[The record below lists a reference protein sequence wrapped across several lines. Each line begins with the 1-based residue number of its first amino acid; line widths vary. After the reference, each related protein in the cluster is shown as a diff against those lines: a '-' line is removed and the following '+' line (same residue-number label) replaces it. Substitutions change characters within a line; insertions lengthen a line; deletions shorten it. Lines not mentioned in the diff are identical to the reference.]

1 MGVTVR
7 ERERRTRKT
16 LPHHGSL
23 RGVEC
28 DRETAPLERTLR
40 GQLLSFKVRR

>member
-7 ERERRTRKT
+7 ERERRIRKI
-16 LPHHGSL
+16 LFYYGSL

-28 DRETAPLERTLR
+28 DREIVFFERIFR
-40 GQLLSFKVRR
+40 G